1 MIYKYLLLSLATMW
15 LLAEPLMALQGSSCL
30 GPDDESSAFVDGAR
44 ATLGAPGNTAATKT
58 AAANIVLVTASA
70 TCDSAVAAYNR
81 AHNLTGSNA
90 VTSLYVAEV
99 PGKTYV
105 VRRADDA
112 EQDWYGPDWK
122 RGRTLR

>member
-15 LLAEPLMALQGSSCL
+15 LLAEPLMAQGSSCL
-30 GPDDESSAFVDGAR
+30 GADDESSSFVDGAR

-58 AAANIVLVTASA
+58 AAASVVLVTSSA